1 MQKPVTNNLMKWK
14 SSVPPAPF
22 VAFPPCTAKV
32 PKTLSSTGCPQQLP
46 ERETSQGDPAPLQTS
61 QIQSCSPSEIFSTM
75 QGLCSIPPW
84 GRMCYAADNSN
95 DSPSN
100 ALQGVSN
107 ARCHVLACSS
117 MQGVAV
123 LLFREG
129 NRRILQAKLS
139 RQPCSNGNTLIW

>member
-1 MQKPVTNNLMKWK
+1 MEEFGPSCSLCCLPSLYSESPEDPLQHW
-14 SSVPPAPF
+14 
-22 VAFPPCTAKV
+22 AFTATSRK
-32 PKTLSSTGCPQQLP
+32 G
-46 ERETSQGDPAPLQTS
+46 SQGDPASLQAS